1 MHELTGK
8 MVVVHPGM
16 NYDPLGQQG
25 KIGLITN
32 IIDENDTAFVR
43 FSLHQFGVYSADALL
58 ALRPQQEL
66 LANLRSGIDSMKKSD
81 ILEMLNIYL
90 LQASGR
96 SEDIR
101 DAITLALLNETLS
114 DLALVPVKDWIG
126 QGLEN
131 NKFQSLNPG
140 R

>member
-8 MVVVHPGM
+8 LVVVHPGM

-32 IIDENDTAFVR
+32 IIDENDTVFVR
-43 FSLHQFGVYSADALL
+43 FSLHQFGVYSGDALL

-66 LANLRSGIDSMKKSD
+66 LVNLRSGIDSMKKND

-96 SEDIR
+96 SDDIR
-101 DAITLALLNETLS
+101 EAITLALSSETLS
-114 DLALVPVKDWIG
+114 ELALISVKDRIG

-131 NKFQSLNPG
+131 NKVHSLNPG